1 MEIFL
6 FVKFSNQIINK
17 AKFGRRRSKIRSW
30 RDLEIN
36 INFVSS
42 VSKNGFINHGFAV
55 IKMITK

>member
-17 AKFGRRRSKIRSW
+17 AKFGRRRFKIRSW
-30 RDLEIN
+30 RDLETT

-42 VSKNGFINHGFAV
+42 VPKNGFKNHDFAV
-55 IKMITK
+55 IKIITK